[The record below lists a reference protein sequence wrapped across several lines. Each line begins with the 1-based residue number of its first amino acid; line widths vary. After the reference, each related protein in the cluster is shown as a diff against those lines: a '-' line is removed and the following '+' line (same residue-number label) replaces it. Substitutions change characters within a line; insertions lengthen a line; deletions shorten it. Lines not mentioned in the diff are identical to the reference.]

1 MDEATVRKIDKLLS
15 LMVDHATMV
24 VSGEKIARELGV
36 TRYSVWHWIE
46 KLRGLGCE
54 IEGIQASGYR
64 LKKLPDLLAPDLV
77 RREMASGTFGRT
89 IHHFLEIDSTND
101 YATQLAM
108 AGSPEGTVVLS
119 EEQKAGRGR
128 LGRSWHSEPL
138 KGIYCSIILR
148 PNLPPAKA
156 PLLSLMTALAVHDAV
171 ARVAALP
178 LDIRWPNDL
187 ILGVKK
193 FCGILAEMSAEVGRI
208 RHVVIGIGINVN
220 HTSFPAEIAPLAT
233 SLKME
238 TGKTWSRIELTGQI
252 LKRLESLCRGME
264 KDHGAEII
272 HRWSQLSSYARG
284 KKVKIV
290 GDDVS
295 FEGETVG
302 LDENGFLKVK
312 RLEGRIETVYS
323 GSVVDVT

>member
-36 TRYSVWHWIE
+36 TRSSVWNWIE

-54 IEGIQASGYR
+54 IDGFQTSGYR

-77 RREMASGTFGRT
+77 RREMASGSFGRT
-89 IHHFLEIDSTND
+89 IHHFFEIDSTND

-119 EEQKAGRGR
+119 EEQTAGRGR
-128 LGRSWHSEPL
+128 MGRSWHSEPL

-187 ILGVKK
+187 ILGGKK